1 MRYLLF
7 LFLLNFSLFAA
18 DTYSNN
24 AFAING
30 EVKYKNFKHFDY
42 VNPNAQ
48 KGGHIKEYA
57 IGTFDSFYDF
67 LLKGTS
73 AQGLH
78 LIYDTLMVRSYDEPS
93 SQYGLVAK
101 QIQRAKDNT
110 FVIFHLNENARF
122 HDGKEITAF
131 DVEFSFNTLA
141 RGENPSMARYYADIK
156 EAIVVDK
163 YTIRFNFKD
172 SNNRELAL
180 ILGDLP
186 ILPKHYYE
194 GIEFQSNSLRIPLG
208 SSPYKLE
215 SFDAGRSVTYKR
227 VENYWAKDLPTR
239 IGHFNFDRITFEY
252 YKDDSVALEAFKA
265 GKYDYRQE
273 MSAKNWALG
282 YEGKALKEGEIIK
295 QEILHSLSSGMQG
308 FVFNLRKDFFKD
320 IKTREALGLAFDF
333 EWSNKNLFYNQYS
346 RTKSFFDNSEFA
358 SVGVPL
364 GEELKLL
371 ESFKSNLPPKLFTQS
386 FELPTTTGN
395 GNNRENLKKA
405 QTLLK
410 EAGYT
415 MKNGKLYNPNN
426 QPFVFELLLVSP
438 AMQRVAVPFAKN
450 LQSLGIEM
458 KIRLVDV
465 SQYINRLRTFDY
477 DMIVAVFPQSL
488 SPGNEQRFFW
498 GSSAA
503 KAEGS
508 YNYAGIENPVVDSL
522 IEKVINAKNYQE
534 LLITTRALDRVLLWN
549 YYVIPHFHTKTF
561 RVAFWNFLEHPKITP
576 IYNVGFE
583 TWWVNEEKLLKLQEK
598 YPSFRR

>member
-1 MRYLLF
+1 M
-7 LFLLNFSLFAA
+7 
-18 DTYSNN
+18 
-24 AFAING
+24 
-30 EVKYKNFKHFDY
+30 
-42 VNPNAQ
+42 
-48 KGGHIKEYA
+48 
-57 IGTFDSFYDF
+57 
-67 LLKGTS
+67 
-73 AQGLH
+73 
-78 LIYDTLMVRSYDEPS
+78 
-93 SQYGLVAK
+93 
-101 QIQRAKDNT
+101 
-110 FVIFHLNENARF
+110 
-122 HDGKEITAF
+122 
-131 DVEFSFNTLA
+131 
-141 RGENPSMARYYADIK
+141 
-156 EAIVVDK
+156 
-163 YTIRFNFKD
+163 
-172 SNNRELAL
+172 
-180 ILGDLP
+180 
-186 ILPKHYYE
+186 
-194 GIEFQSNSLRIPLG
+194 
-208 SSPYKLE
+208 
-215 SFDAGRSVTYKR
+215 
-227 VENYWAKDLPTR
+227 
-239 IGHFNFDRITFEY
+239 
-252 YKDDSVALEAFKA
+252 
-265 GKYDYRQE
+265 
-273 MSAKNWALG
+273 
-282 YEGKALKEGEIIK
+282 
-295 QEILHSLSSGMQG
+295 
-308 FVFNLRKDFFKD
+308 
-320 IKTREALGLAFDF
+320 GLAFDF

-395 GNNRENLKKA
+395 GNNRENLKK
-405 QTLLK
+405 
-410 EAGYT
+410 AGYT

-534 LLITTRALDRVLLWN
+534 LLITTRVLDRVLLWN